1 MTATRATIDQA
12 VRIAFEPGLLKT
24 FDDSTPLLDMFDRKP
39 ATEDTI
45 RWKLWYAI
53 TTAGGEFDEGDPIP
67 LAGRNLYADCEIG
80 MQAIGVPVTITG
92 HALDALRGNMAYFD
106 ALKNELDGGAVR
118 LAQLVEAYCLAQL
131 LIGVDDSATYAGQT
145 RTTVHSD
152 SVVEDAGGATLAKA
166 QLDAVYQALKLR
178 PRSVKFNPSTHAIIS
193 TIEPVDEYRDMLI
206 TGIDASKPYVRTP
219 SDQVLDAGLANHTI
233 RYNNIPWIEVNSL
246 AATYVLFINRPDVMV
261 REARVITVEPL
272 GKTSDNSDWWM
283 SWHGGLAYRDPYRA
297 AKIEDIVI

>member
-1 MTATRATIDQA
+1 MTATRATIDEA

-24 FDDSTPLLDMFDRKP
+24 FDGSTPLLDMFDRQP
-39 ATEDTI
+39 AIEDAI

-80 MQAIGVPVTITG
+80 MQAMGVPITITG
-92 HALDALRGNMAYFD
+92 HAMDAINGNMTYFD
-106 ALKNELDGGAVR
+106 ALKNELDGAAVR
-118 LAQLVEAYCLAQL
+118 LGQLVETYCLAQL
-131 LIGVDDSATYAGQT
+131 LAAIDDDANYAGQI

-152 SVVEDAGGATLAKA
+152 SVVEDAAGATLAKA
-166 QLDAVYQALKLR
+166 QLDSIYQQLKLR

-219 SDQVLDAGLANHTI
+219 SDQTLDAGLANHTI

-246 AATYVLFINRPDVMV
+246 AATYVLMLNRPDVMV
-261 REARVITVEPL
+261 REIRTIKLEPL

-283 SWHGGLAYRDPYRA
+283 SWRGGLAYRDSYRA
-297 AKIEDIVI
+297 AKIENLVI